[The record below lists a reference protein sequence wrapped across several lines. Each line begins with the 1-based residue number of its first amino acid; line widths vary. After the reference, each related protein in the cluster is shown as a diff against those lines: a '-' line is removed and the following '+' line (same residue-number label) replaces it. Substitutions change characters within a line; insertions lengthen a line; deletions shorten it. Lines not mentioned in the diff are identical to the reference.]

1 MVFPPVDI
9 VLTPCQVPQVADG
22 DATDARFIGGVLGG
36 KCRLRFFG
44 GNTDNLAV
52 FFHRSNRKNAKK
64 KQHQPFQGII
74 FVGGW
79 QLKYFF

>member
-52 FFHRSNRKNAKK
+52 FFS
-64 KQHQPFQGII
+64 
-74 FVGGW
+74 
-79 QLKYFF
+79 